1 MYVEHTNVKFGFVI
15 LDTELK
21 IKGVFLSIL
30 HVQQICKK
38 TLSVWAWLK
47 TALKLA
53 IYAWVNYNRISSL
66 VTVVSHGQD

>member
-21 IKGVFLSIL
+21 IKGVLLTIL

-38 TLSVWAWLK
+38 NLSV
-47 TALKLA
+47 
-53 IYAWVNYNRISSL
+53 
-66 VTVVSHGQD
+66 